1 MLKLMDLNFKIQYKK
16 GSTNTAADALS
27 RCQGVEEQ
35 VFSVTR
41 CVPLWLERL
50 HEDYVDDPAAQKLL
64 SELSLSTP
72 NEYGYSLEGG
82 IIK

>member
-35 VFSVTR
+35 VFYVTLAMALA
-41 CVPLWLERL
+41 CL
-50 HEDYVDDPAAQKLL
+50 
-64 SELSLSTP
+64 
-72 NEYGYSLEGG
+72 
-82 IIK
+82 